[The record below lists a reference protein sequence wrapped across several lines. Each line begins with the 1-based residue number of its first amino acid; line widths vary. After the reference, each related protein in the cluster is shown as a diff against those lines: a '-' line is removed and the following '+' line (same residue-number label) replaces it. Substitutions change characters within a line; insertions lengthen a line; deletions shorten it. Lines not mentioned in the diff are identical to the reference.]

1 MKLSIRS
8 TSLLT
13 LIISWGM
20 ASCLKDKNFDDGLI
34 QSVHN
39 TGDQFKMIEIKV
51 SASSSNQFLTLS
63 LDPSNK
69 DTTLNL
75 IPVNLSTP
83 GPATEDIQVTL
94 VQKNSLVTDY
104 NNAQGTDYQVPPA
117 SMFTLVN
124 TGGVVKITQ
133 GSNTAYLQLKFKPT
147 DFLGGSWALGY
158 QIGAVDKPGYTIS
171 SNLNTGIVSIVVKN
185 QYEGNYHA
193 TGYFQ
198 HPTAPRAIDQD
209 EYISTINANSIS
221 KPLGDLGVNINI
233 TINANNTVSIAPG
246 SGTSGTT
253 ASVAAMSGD
262 GTYNNTYDPA
272 THTFWLKYGYPQPG
286 PTRIVTEKVTLQ

>member
-69 DTTLNL
+69 DTTLNFM
-75 IPVNLSTP
+75 PVNLSTP

-117 SMFTLVN
+117 SM
-124 TGGVVKITQ
+124 
-133 GSNTAYLQLKFKPT
+133 
-147 DFLGGSWALGY
+147 
-158 QIGAVDKPGYTIS
+158 
-171 SNLNTGIVSIVVKN
+171 
-185 QYEGNYHA
+185 
-193 TGYFQ
+193 
-198 HPTAPRAIDQD
+198 
-209 EYISTINANSIS
+209 
-221 KPLGDLGVNINI
+221 
-233 TINANNTVSIAPG
+233 
-246 SGTSGTT
+246 
-253 ASVAAMSGD
+253 
-262 GTYNNTYDPA
+262 
-272 THTFWLKYGYPQPG
+272 
-286 PTRIVTEKVTLQ
+286 